1 MACYTIYKQLKIMV
15 FNIARLMKKDALRQF
30 ISKIDGCL
38 HNGVYFCEALNVETD
53 WIVKIND

>member
-1 MACYTIYKQLKIMV
+1 MV